1 MYNALSKQV
10 LPRLDELGA
19 DLLLTTRRQRW
30 LALARPFIGLA
41 GYCIAVA
48 FGQWWLTPPIVFLI
62 FVSVVTVTH
71 DVVHKSLGLS
81 RRQTEWALFLMGVFL
96 LESGHAYRT
105 THVQHHRYF
114 PAGEE
119 EDPEGYPAHIG
130 LLGAIFYGP
139 VFLYR
144 LWWWAF
150 RRNGKRA
157 GQRTWMLLEALI
169 PVLVFLAGI
178 LLWKTIPGILVYAVM
193 VLVGSWVYPLL
204 TVYLPHKDFGDT
216 PLTQTHTLRGTII
229 PALFL
234 ELTYHLE
241 HHLYPQIPSHNLA
254 KLAQRLDPYFKEAG
268 VQYWYVI

>member
-1 MYNALSKQV
+1 MQDTLSKQT
-10 LPRLDELGA
+10 LPRLDELGT

-41 GYCIAVA
+41 CYCIAVH
-48 FGQWWLTPPIVFLI
+48 FGQWWLAPIIVFLI
-62 FVSVVTVTH
+62 FVAVVTVTH
-71 DVVHKSLGLS
+71 DVVHRSLGMTQ
-81 RRQTEWALFLMGVFL
+81 RQTEWALFLMGSVL
-96 LESGHAYRT
+96 MESGHAYRT
-105 THVQHHRYF
+105 THVQHHKYF
-114 PAGEE
+114 PADED

-150 RRNGKRA
+150 RRNKKRA
-157 GQRTWMLLEALI
+157 GQRVWMIGEVLI
-169 PVLVFLAGI
+169 PIIVFTTGI
-178 LLWKTIPGILVYAVM
+178 FLWKTMPAILVYAVLA
-193 VLVGSWVYPLL
+193 LVGSWVYPLL

-241 HHLYPQIPSHNLA
+241 HHLYPQVPSHNLA
-254 KLAQRLDPYFKEAG
+254 ELARRLDPFFKEAG